1 MSNNFVNGL
10 KEIFVE
16 GPKKAL
22 KAGKK
27 TAEVAKEITE
37 DKPVNPNAIVYAN
50 QGFIGE
56 FKKKINTWYENLPS
70 VKKKREEEEAKLVP
84 LVLEPDGR
92 DAIKYDTK
100 QTWAYVA
107 RDQEGKIVRGY
118 FSAFSKMDVYSYLSD
133 EKMTVYSIETNK
145 QINFAH
151 GTSSFFTTKIK
162 NKDLVFWLT
171 QLSTYIKA
179 GIPLTDAVRVL
190 TKQNKNKNYNRI
202 YDSIVYELTMG
213 QPFSEALG
221 RQGEAFPSLLVNMV
235 KASEM
240 TGEIEETL
248 DDMANYYQEV
258 EDLKKA
264 IVSALAYPCVVMVVA
279 CIILVFMLTYIVP
292 QFVSV
297 FESMKAEIP
306 AITQFTLNLSA
317 FLQEK
322 WYVLVIGLV
331 AIVITYIVLFTK
343 VKAFRSFMQSIFM
356 KLPVVGKLIISK
368 EISMFARTFSALQ
381 KNNVLL
387 TDSIEILAKITS
399 NEIYKELE
407 YKTVENLIKGNK
419 MSETF
424 KDHWAIPDIAYFM
437 ILTGESTGELA
448 EMLERVADFYSKEEK
463 TLVGMI
469 KTFIEPVMLIFLAV
483 IVGFI
488 LISIL
493 VPMFGMYSTVA

>member
-1 MSNNFVNGL
+1 MSDFTNGI
-10 KEIFVE
+10 KTVFKGGE
-16 GPKKAL
+16 KKAEV
-22 KAGKK
+22 G
-27 TAEVAKEITE
+27 TENTPEVAKNTG
-37 DKPVNPNAIVYAN
+37 DKPVNPNAIEYAN

-56 FKKKINTWYENLPS
+56 FKKKLNDWYNNQPS

-107 RDQEGKIVRGY
+107 RDAEGKIVRGY
-118 FSAFSKMDVYSYLSD
+118 FSAFSKMDVYSYLTD
-133 EKMTVYSIETNK
+133 EKMIVYSIETNK

-190 TKQNKNKNYNRI
+190 TKQNKNKSYNRI

-213 QPFSEALG
+213 QPFSEALA
-221 RQGEAFPSLLVNMV
+221 RQGDAFPSLLVNMV

-264 IVSALAYPCVVMVVA
+264 IVSALAYPVVVMVVA

-306 AITQFTLNLSA
+306 AITQFTLNLSE
-317 FLQEK
+317 FLQTK
-322 WYVLVIGLV
+322 WYILVIGLV
-331 AIVITYIVLFTK
+331 SIVVGYIVLFTK
-343 VKAFRSFMQSIFM
+343 VKAFKAFMQSIFM
-356 KLPVVGKLIISK
+356 KLPVVGKLIVSK

-407 YKTVENLIKGNK
+407 YKTVENLMKGNK

-424 KDHWAIPDIAYFM
+424 KNHWAIPDIAYFM

-469 KTFIEPVMLIFLAV
+469 KTFIEPLMLIFLAV

>member
-1 MSNNFVNGL
+1 MNNAEEKQVPAETSNTQA
-10 KEIFVE
+10 VE
-16 GPKKAL
+16 QQPVQNTKKASEE
-22 KAGKK
+22 KS
-27 TAEVAKEITE
+27 
-37 DKPVNPNAIVYAN
+37 VNPNAIVYAN
-50 QGFIGE
+50 QGFIQE
-56 FKKKINTWYENLPS
+56 TRKKLNDWYDNLPS

-84 LVLEPDGR
+84 LVLEKDGR
-92 DAIKYDTK
+92 DSMKYDTK
-100 QTWAYVA
+100 QVWDYVA
-107 RDQEGKIVRGY
+107 RDKDGKIVKASL
-118 FSAFSKMDVYSYLSD
+118 SAYSKMDVYSFLMDDKY
-133 EKMTVYSIETNK
+133 TVYKIELSK
-145 QINFAH
+145 QANIL
-151 GTSSFFTTKIK
+151 GTGNLFKTKIK
-162 NKDLVFWLT
+162 TKDLVFWLT

-190 TKQNKNKNYNRI
+190 TKQNKNKNYNKI

-213 QPFSEALG
+213 QPFSEALE
-221 RQGEAFPSLLVNMV
+221 RQGDAFPSLLVNMI
-235 KASEM
+235 KSAEM
-240 TGEIEETL
+240 TGEIENTL

-264 IVSALAYPCVVMVVA
+264 IISALAYPCVVMIVA
-279 CIILVFMLTYIVP
+279 VIILVFMLTYIVP

-306 AITQFTLNLSA
+306 PITKFTLALSDFIQTKYGLIIA
-317 FLQEK
+317 V
-322 WYVLVIGLV
+322 VL
-331 AIVITYIVLFTK
+331 IVVVTYILLFK
-343 VKAFRSFMQSIFM
+343 KIKAFRSFMQSIFM
-356 KLPVVGKLIISK
+356 KLPVVGKLIVAK

-407 YKTVENLIKGNK
+407 YKTIENLIKGNK

-469 KTFIEPVMLIFLAV
+469 KTFIEPLMLIFLAV